1 MQTVSL
7 TAYAIAAARA
17 MESERPEGERLFDDP
32 YGKIFAAGADA
43 DAAEGTKRFL
53 GLPFFLDAIRLRTRF
68 NDDFVREGLA
78 AGIDQVV
85 LMGAGFDA
93 RALRLGEIAAR
104 GARVYEVD
112 FPVVLERKRALLEA
126 AGVKAPSHV
135 AYVACDFMNP
145 GFAASLRSDLAASGF
160 RLGGGA
166 LFVWEGVIAYID
178 RAAVDRTLAFM
189 ANAGGSRSRLTFEYA
204 AEAFAP
210 DTAAKLTAAA
220 GFDRF
225 VEVPYDDLWRRWL
238 NGEPHPNAS
247 IPRSVVASIS

>member
-1 MQTVSL
+1 MRSG
-7 TAYAIAAARA
+7 ARA
-17 MESERPEGERLFDDP
+17 DSGEVLFGVSCKRGCD
-32 YGKIFAAGADA
+32 IVREFAPLHQQWIDTV
-43 DAAEGTKRFL
+43 D
-53 GLPFFLDAIRLRTRF
+53 RLRW
-68 NDDFVREGLA
+68 L

-145 GFAASLRSDLAASGF
+145 DFAASLRSDLAASGF